1 MKNRK
6 SRKVKKFSKRKK
18 ESETDDPIFPIALVS
33 TMKEK
38 KIMIFHSIEISRLK
52 LKSLVEKEKNRENW
66 SGDRVPSRMK
76 SSWIPAESVHPPEGN
91 SRWRGRVESFQEKF
105 RTVSRPVIGI

>member
-18 ESETDDPIFPIALVS
+18 ESETDDPIFRIALVS

-38 KIMIFHSIEISRLK
+38 KNNDISLDRNIAIKVKIARWKRKKQRELVGRPRSIEDEIVMDSC
-52 LKSLVEKEKNRENW
+52 
-66 SGDRVPSRMK
+66 G
-76 SSWIPAESVHPPEGN
+76 
-91 SRWRGRVESFQEKF
+91 
-105 RTVSRPVIGI
+105 IGASPGG